1 MAKEK
6 FKMMF
11 NATNGVM
18 LGHLPPDQPTFGI
31 DPDSVNIKTVEYDP
45 TIETF
50 LGGWE
55 DGKVVKIKD
64 VQSTKTFID
73 EEIVKEELRL
83 TIEEEYP
90 IHKQLNI
97 MIDMINK
104 SDMPNTP
111 EFQKM
116 MAWIKDQRDRTKAK
130 LDSYKANPDAYDVQ
144 TKEMSELSRKLRMGE
159 E

>member
-1 MAKEK
+1 
-6 FKMMF
+6 
-11 NATNGVM
+11 
-18 LGHLPPDQPTFGI
+18 
-31 DPDSVNIKTVEYDP
+31 
-45 TIETF
+45 
-50 LGGWE
+50 
-55 DGKVVKIKD
+55 
-64 VQSTKTFID
+64 
-73 EEIVKEELRL
+73 
-83 TIEEEYP
+83 
-90 IHKQLNI
+90 